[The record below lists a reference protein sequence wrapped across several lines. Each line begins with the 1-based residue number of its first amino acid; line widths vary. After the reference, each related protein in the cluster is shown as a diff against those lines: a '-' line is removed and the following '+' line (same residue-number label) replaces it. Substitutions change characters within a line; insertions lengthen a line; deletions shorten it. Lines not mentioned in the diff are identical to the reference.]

1 MSKNELYTVF
11 VTCDQSVK
19 TTSGADHRRMMF
31 VYYDVMWK
39 QIGFYSKKHGAQ
51 HVTVELQSS
60 RLNRGFE
67 THTLDD
73 ITWSEEALRNS
84 LSREPRIDREAIGG
98 VAPRASKK
106 PVAPPTRVGERVRID
121 TGYGDLVNAMVK
133 EA

>member
-1 MSKNELYTVF
+1 MSKSEIYTVF
-11 VTCDQSVK
+11 VTCDQRI
-19 TTSGADHRRMMF
+19 TTANGAQNRRMMF
-31 VYYDVMWK
+31 VYYDVAWN

-51 HVTVELQSS
+51 HVTVELQSA

-73 ITWSEEALRNS
+73 LNWSEEAIRNS
-84 LSREPRIDREAIGG
+84 TSREPRIDRAAIGG
-98 VAPRASKK
+98 VASRSPSKT
-106 PVAPPTRVGERVRID
+106 PAPPTRVGERVRID